1 MTKEQLADLTAKYLD
16 GTATAEEKEVLEQWY
31 YSFGGT
37 ELVVELPAGEDE
49 CALGSRM
56 KERIDQLNAQRNRP
70 GRVYMQMRRY
80 RMIAVIFL
88 VITAALLSVFFG
100 SRQVY
105 NAQHQPRFV
114 VLKDGSKVWLNAATK
129 LVYTDF
135 PFIRE
140 RRLTLTGE
148 AYFDVAGDPDKPF
161 IIQSGNMITQ
171 VLGTAFNIR
180 AYPDEPFAI
189 TVTKGKIKLED
200 RQRRTITFLTPN
212 KQVRYENQLPPVL
225 TVVKGDAAYAWTKG
239 QLEFYDQSFG
249 EIARTINRKYNV
261 NVIFA
266 NQSLEE
272 CMITASFEKET
283 PVLRVIDLLCK
294 INNASYTFSADSSVI
309 TLEGKGCGGNIISIK

>member
-1 MTKEQLADLTAKYLD
+1 MTKEQLADLTAKYLG
-16 GTATAEEKEVLEQWY
+16 GTATAAEKKMLEQWY
-31 YSFGGT
+31 YSFDGS

-49 CALGSRM
+49 YTLGGRM
-56 KERIDQLNAQRNRP
+56 KKRIDQLNEQEDRP
-70 GRVYMQMRRY
+70 GGFYMQMKRF
-80 RMIAVIFL
+80 RMVAVIFL
-88 VITAALLSVFFG
+88 VITAALLSVFFS
-100 SRQVY
+100 SRHVY

-135 PFIRE
+135 PFIGE
-140 RRLTLTGE
+140 RRLTLRGE
-148 AYFDVAGDPDKPF
+148 AYFDVAGNPDKPF

-171 VLGTAFNIR
+171 VLGTAFNIK
-180 AYPDEPFAI
+180 AYPDEPFSI

-200 RQRRTITFLTPN
+200 RQTKTITFLTPN
-212 KQVRYENQLPPVL
+212 KQVRYENQQPPVL

-249 EIARTINRKYNV
+249 EIARTISRKYNV

>member
-1 MTKEQLADLTAKYLD
+1 MTKEQLADLTAKYLG

-49 CALGSRM
+49 YVLGSRM
-56 KERIDQLNAQRNRP
+56 KERIDQLNAQSNRP
-70 GRVYMQMRRY
+70 KRLYMQIRRY

-88 VITAALLSVFFG
+88 VITAALLSVFFS

-105 NAQHQPRFV
+105 NAQQQPRFV

-135 PFIRE
+135 PFIGE

-148 AYFDVAGDPDKPF
+148 AYFDVASDPDKPF
-161 IIQSGNMITQ
+161 IIRSGNMITQ

-200 RQRRTITFLTPN
+200 RQRKTITFLTPN
-212 KQVRYENQLPPVL
+212 KQVRYENRQPPVL

>member
-16 GTATAEEKEVLEQWY
+16 GTATAEERKMLEQWY
-31 YSFGGT
+31 YSFDET

-49 CALGSRM
+49 YVLGSRL
-56 KERIDQLNAQRNRP
+56 KARIDQLNEQDSRR
-70 GRVYMQMRRY
+70 GRIYIQIKRF
-80 RMIAVIFL
+80 RMVAVLFL
-88 VITAALLSVFFG
+88 VITAALLSVFFS

-114 VLKDGSKVWLNAATK
+114 VLRDGSKVWLNAATK
-129 LVYTDF
+129 LVYTDY
-135 PFIRE
+135 PFIGE
-140 RRLTLTGE
+140 RGLTLTGE
-148 AYFDVAGDPDKPF
+148 AYFDVASDPDKPF
-161 IIQSGNMITQ
+161 IIRSGNMITQ
-171 VLGTAFNIR
+171 VLGTAFNIK

-200 RQRRTITFLTPN
+200 RQTKTITFLTPN
-212 KQVRYENQLPPVL
+212 KQVRYEKQQPSVV
-225 TVVKGDAAYAWTKG
+225 TVIKGEAAYAWTKG

-283 PVLRVIDLLCK
+283 PVLRVIDLLCR
-294 INNASYTFSADSSVI
+294 INNASYTFNADSSVI
-309 TLEGKGCGGNIISIK
+309 TVEGKGCGGNIISIK